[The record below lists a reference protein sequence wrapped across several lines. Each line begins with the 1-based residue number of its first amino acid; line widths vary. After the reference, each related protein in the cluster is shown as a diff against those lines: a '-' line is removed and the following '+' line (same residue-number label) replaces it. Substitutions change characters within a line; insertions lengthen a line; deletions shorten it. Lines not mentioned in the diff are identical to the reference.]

1 MSSMLRLAVSGKAES
16 HCVDGDIKRVA
27 GNINEATLA
36 YLNAHIADP
45 QFTTVHL
52 NVLESEHKSEITA
65 VLEEWLKT
73 DDESRAIRKKYGVRA
88 TPDEIWSFIFNLQPQ
103 AVTTCFARIEPLLK
117 ERRYQQVIDSC
128 TAILNHYSSDTAPIL
143 LQRALA
149 YTLMGNHEK
158 LAISDYLRAFIK
170 DKDATIQVV
179 RSKHSQHLPQITDTL
194 RDCVY
199 SQAPNTS
206 LESKQMKKW
215 LQLTVDCCK
224 LLLTLDPNNFQ
235 LQMTYV
241 ERLTKWSKIEQAVA
255 ALNECIGVLQLD
267 LEPDSRKLAEAW
279 LRLGQCSMIKNQADL
294 ATTHIT
300 RGLNEATDKQVSVF
314 NKAAKQATSVNSS
327 TSTSH
332 NVEYDI
338 TMTFLEDNH
347 EVQHTAKLAR
357 EILGEKSGEL
367 TEVYVILDKAA
378 SRLNPSDKFGGVMK
392 LDNIRQA
399 LDIYRAIL
407 VFKPRHRETLIR
419 LALCYSKLGRHNYAI
434 KIYDFLL
441 SKKDYAQDNAI
452 LSARAA
458 CYRELGKK
466 VEARKDYDTLLKDSP
481 KDASLLFER
490 SLVHLENKEIDS
502 LVNDL
507 QAACKSNQRTVSI
520 CMNKLPLAQRT
531 KIRQILFEHSK
542 ALLQE
547 AQMPD
552 IGKKDSI
559 DTSPNSAGSMAL
571 TISQL
576 LTKLN
581 SADHASHIIK
591 AHALF
596 FVGNFSDAE
605 VSLKRLLH
613 DNAENPDNHMI
624 KLHLGL
630 LRILTKRT
638 GEGMTSLVEV
648 LSSNGE
654 RLVSNL
660 LRDIPVSERG
670 RLSEESHQ
678 YAINILQ
685 KRRDQDVVRFAAH
698 CFTIAILCC
707 RGTELILEGS
717 QKSDT
722 LWNILVDSECLV
734 GIRKKSNK
742 MTNSAWALSFVD
754 VYDEYRPPKCS
765 IFSGA
770 RERKLNFNIEHIFPK
785 KSIIHRLNGVTG
797 VCRSY
802 LARAECMAHL
812 GDQQSAVLDFSA
824 ALEVNPSCVEGLC
837 GRSFMR
843 LALGDENECIDDIA
857 VACELDIFTV
867 TAHINALP
875 DEARN
880 LLEFWID
887 HRVVALLLNHGY
899 KAGTYDR
906 LNTSGSLSTISITDE
921 TAYKAEY
928 QDCSRQSS
936 LTSMASPTPS
946 KTNEANNVT
955 NNQTSMGENIA
966 QNESPNEN
974 NTGPKPVTTL
984 KKNSGT
990 ETVVADVHASDFLD
1004 AETGLK
1010 DVHGRQENGY
1020 ANRRLHRSSTSSRH
1034 MDEELLKSN
1043 PPVLHE
1049 NSGVKDEMSAQY
1061 SKEDQKLLNDSRQST
1076 VTTNASSFGYDD
1088 LISGMEKAEL
1098 LNKAQLLG
1106 KLLITLDGANAS
1118 WHGMYADILIV
1129 KGEFDDALRHLQI
1142 VLQITPSDITAIAR
1156 AGLINVKQNRYRPAC
1171 ALLSVLVEIDKNG
1184 LAYVLRAL
1192 DRSRQ
1197 RRLAEEALSIANSL
1211 SANENYS
1218 KAIDYYG
1225 LSLYA
1230 SGDKRAEKLRMRAKC
1245 FTKIREIRHAIEDIT
1260 TVIKESSRNIK
1271 AGDYCTRA
1279 HIYLLDNKE
1288 REACL
1293 DYMKAL
1299 KIDS

>member
-707 RGTELILEGS
+707 RGTELILEG
-717 QKSDT
+717 
-722 LWNILVDSECLV
+722 
-734 GIRKKSNK
+734 
-742 MTNSAWALSFVD
+742 
-754 VYDEYRPPKCS
+754 
-765 IFSGA
+765 
-770 RERKLNFNIEHIFPK
+770 
-785 KSIIHRLNGVTG
+785 LNGVTG

-1299 KIDS
+1299 KIDRDEACLQIHSRPGRSALARVFYRQALDEYGHHHYQDSYDLCENGLLIEDNNIDLRKLRARSKREISSCTIQ